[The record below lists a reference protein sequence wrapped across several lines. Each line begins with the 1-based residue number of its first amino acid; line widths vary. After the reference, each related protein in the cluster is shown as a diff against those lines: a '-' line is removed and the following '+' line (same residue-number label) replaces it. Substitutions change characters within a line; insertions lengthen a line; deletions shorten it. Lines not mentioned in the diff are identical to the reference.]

1 MPDFECDLAQNP
13 KPFQHFWEHTVGS
26 GHAPLGLRADWQVQ
40 LHRCHDELG
49 MRHVR
54 FHGALSSPMGTLI
67 CEEEK
72 LLYSFFNL
80 DRIMDFLLS
89 IGMKPFLEL
98 SFMPETLA
106 SGDTRVFRYQSNVT
120 PPKDYAEWAAL
131 IKKLVGHF
139 AERYGR
145 GEVSQWFFEV
155 WNEPNLKSFWTGSQK
170 DYFELYANTVEAIKS
185 VDGSFQVGGPATAQN
200 EWIEPFLNFCEKNKL
215 PADFVSTHYYPTDAF
230 GQIGADTMTQLA
242 NAPRDVMRQRAETV
256 RGQAG
261 ERPLYY
267 TEWNISSN
275 PRDPLHDQPFAAA
288 YAVHILMSVSSL
300 VSGYSFWTF
309 SDIFEENYFP
319 SVPFHGGFGLLNL
332 YGIAKPVYRAF
343 ELLHGLGDGQFAVT
357 GEHETVEVWG
367 FKNVNTVQILLA
379 NHAQPRHPIH
389 TEVVNIRLSGAENPS
404 RAYIERIDSGHA
416 NPRKVWE
423 AMGEPEYLSTFKVD
437 DLKAAS
443 RLVSEPIPVAFN
455 DGMIN
460 LSLEMPPHGVAR
472 VTLEFADREK

>member
-1 MPDFECDLAQNP
+1 MPDFECDLSQNP

-200 EWIEPFLNFCEKNKL
+200 EWIEPFLNFC
-215 PADFVSTHYYPTDAF
+215 
-230 GQIGADTMTQLA
+230 
-242 NAPRDVMRQRAETV
+242 
-256 RGQAG
+256 
-261 ERPLYY
+261 
-267 TEWNISSN
+267 
-275 PRDPLHDQPFAAA
+275 
-288 YAVHILMSVSSL
+288 
-300 VSGYSFWTF
+300 
-309 SDIFEENYFP
+309 
-319 SVPFHGGFGLLNL
+319 
-332 YGIAKPVYRAF
+332 
-343 ELLHGLGDGQFAVT
+343 
-357 GEHETVEVWG
+357 
-367 FKNVNTVQILLA
+367 
-379 NHAQPRHPIH
+379 
-389 TEVVNIRLSGAENPS
+389 
-404 RAYIERIDSGHA
+404 
-416 NPRKVWE
+416 
-423 AMGEPEYLSTFKVD
+423 
-437 DLKAAS
+437 
-443 RLVSEPIPVAFN
+443 
-455 DGMIN
+455 
-460 LSLEMPPHGVAR
+460 
-472 VTLEFADREK
+472 